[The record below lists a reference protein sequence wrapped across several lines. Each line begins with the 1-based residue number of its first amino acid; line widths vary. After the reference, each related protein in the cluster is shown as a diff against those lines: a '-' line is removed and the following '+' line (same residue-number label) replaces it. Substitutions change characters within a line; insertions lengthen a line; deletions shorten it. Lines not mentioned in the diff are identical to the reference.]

1 MKNRNGKNQSFQIEH
16 TQADITLKDGTR
28 PHIMVG
34 IDEMARCILGYAVA
48 RNADAK
54 SMAKFCKSVL
64 SKSADSLA
72 NSGIR
77 HKRRLARKIK

>member
-28 PHIMVG
+28 PHIMLA
-34 IDEMARCILGYAVA
+34 IDEMTRCILGYAVA

-54 SMAKFCKSVL
+54 SMAKFRKSIL
-64 SKSADSLA
+64 RKSAHSLPPIT
-72 NSGIR
+72 SR
-77 HKRRLARKIK
+77 HQRRLPRK